1 MSHSNA
7 GSKIGTAK
15 EHRAKFIMLGLFLVG
30 YLFGVYGYH
39 EAFESYYHHA
49 SFLDCFYDAFGLVEL
64 KLEFVEHIPVPWQLN
79 VGRWMVAVSVL
90 WAGFTLVS
98 SIAKNYFKLFWFGT
112 FLHRQHTIVIFGAS
126 KIGYKLALSILQNKQ
141 KKVIIV
147 DSNKDNHYLELL
159 SEHGAAYLVGDPN
172 DEKIIINSK
181 AVCAAEVLCVTDNDA
196 VNLSIYNKVNQL
208 KSNYAR
214 QNPSSLRH
222 KVFVHIKNGIL
233 FDKLAD
239 IGRKNNHHADKLSI
253 IKKEFNT
260 YQLAAM
266 ELFQKHPLNANVDTT
281 IENNKLR
288 LAILGA
294 AGVGSAVLFEALQLG
309 HFFNGEKMS
318 VTWVD
323 DKFSSSKVS
332 HQLNMIDLN
341 SNEIKEYFDFSYMT
355 FTEFYQNE
363 LDYNTII
370 IAQDDENLNLV
381 DAIKC
386 ENKYKKTII
395 SNRGAIACL
404 DVFVYVNSQ
413 LDQIVDVTYSSI
425 DESNKLNIRSFGDDS
440 SILSESVIINR
451 ELDKEAELL
460 HENYEKNKNKPKHW
474 ENLPILQQNSN
485 RVLYNH
491 IMGVKRNE
499 FLNIKPSNQSLD
511 VNKFFDD
518 YYIYELTND
527 NGTDDGINRNKREAK
542 ESFEKNKIIS
552 ILNPDQ
558 IIQFAKAEHQRWNV
572 FHLLRGWDKMY
583 LPSAD
588 QNIMAEN
595 IMAENISQNTS
606 TDRNEEL
613 KMHVCLATWEELKQ
627 VSKHYNQPYWWY
639 DIQTILKLERF
650 DKS

>member
-1 MSHSNA
+1 MTHGSSHHSVA
-7 GSKIGTAK
+7 ATPK
-15 EHRAKFIMLGLFLVG
+15 EHFEIIFMISILFFG
-30 YLFGVYGYH
+30 YLLGVYGYYH
-39 EAFESYYHHA
+39 AFEELYGHA
-49 SFLDCFYDAFGLVEL
+49 NLVDCFYDALGLLEL
-64 KLEFVEHIPVPWQLN
+64 KLEFHEHVAIPLSLEFA
-79 VGRWMVAVSVL
+79 RWIVAITLL
-90 WAGFTLVS
+90 WAGVRLVY
-98 SIAKNYFKLFWFGT
+98 SIVKNYVKLFWFGS
-112 FLHRQHTIVIFGAS
+112 FLHRQNTVVIFGAS
-126 KIGYKLALSILQNKQ
+126 KISYKLALSILKNKQ

-147 DSNKDNHYLELL
+147 ESDKDNHYLELL

-172 DEKIIINSK
+172 DENVIIKSK
-181 AVCAAEVLCVTDNDA
+181 AVCAAEVLCVTDNDV
-196 VNLSIYNKVNQL
+196 VNLSIYNKINKL
-208 KSNYAR
+208 IKDDYAR
-214 QNPSSLRH
+214 QKSSSLRH
-222 KVFVHIKNGIL
+222 KVFVHIKDGIL
-233 FDKLAD
+233 YDKLVD
-239 IGRKNNHHADKLSI
+239 ISRKNHEPIDKLSI

-294 AGVGSAVLFEALQLG
+294 SGIGSAVLFEALQLG
-309 HFFNGEKMS
+309 HFCNGERMS

-323 DKFSSSKVS
+323 DKFSSSEVP

-355 FTEFYQNE
+355 FAEFYQNE

-425 DESNKLNIRSFGDDS
+425 DESKKLNIRSFGDDS

-518 YYIYELTND
+518 YYIYEPTND
-527 NGTDDGINRNKREAK
+527 NGIRNKREAK

-552 ILNPDQ
+552 TLNPEQ
-558 IIQFAKAEHQRWNV
+558 IIKFAKAEHNRWNV

-583 LPSAD
+583 LHSAD

-595 IMAENISQNTS
+595 IMAENISQNS
-606 TDRNEEL
+606 LIDRSEEL
-613 KMHVCLATWEELKQ
+613 KTHICLATWEELKQ